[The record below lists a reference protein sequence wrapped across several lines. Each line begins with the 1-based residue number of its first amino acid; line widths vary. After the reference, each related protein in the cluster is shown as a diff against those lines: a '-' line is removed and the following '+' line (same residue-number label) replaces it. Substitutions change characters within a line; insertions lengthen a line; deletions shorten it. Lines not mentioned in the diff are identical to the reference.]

1 MKGTLWYTGFD
12 AAGLAEIKEKFEKQL
27 GVPVELEYIEDKS
40 LIGGF
45 IAHINGVS
53 YDMSF
58 KHRLDNVRSALHDKA
73 DDIPDRK
80 AADSGELE
88 ADSSILSGR
97 LSKMQ
102 FGGENPADAGGTGD
116 SLRSLVLLPKRLSKL
131 KFSGEVYVYGTVT
144 SAGDGIIQVDGLS
157 GRRYGELLHLSGGA
171 TAMALE
177 IDGDHV
183 GAAVLSGDPEV
194 DEQVTGSG
202 HVMEV
207 PVGDSLLGRVLTP
220 TGEPL
225 DGKDAPVCSAHRP
238 IESPAPKIMQRK
250 AVSRPIQTGLISI
263 DSMIPIG
270 RGQRELI
277 IGDRQTGKTTIA
289 IDTILNQKGQDV
301 LCVYCA
307 IGQKA
312 STVAEVV
319 ETLKKSG
326 AMDYTVVVSSP
337 ASDLPAMQY
346 IAPYAACAIAEG
358 FMYSGKDVLVVY
370 DDLSKHAVAYRAI
383 SLLLHRP
390 PGREAYP
397 GDVFYL
403 HSRLLERSAQLSD
416 EEGGGSL
423 TALPI
428 IETMAGDIS
437 AYIPTNVISI
447 TDGQIFLES
456 ELFHSGM
463 RPAVNVG
470 LSVSRVG
477 RSAQRAA
484 MRKVTGTLRLD
495 LAQYREMSVFM
506 QFGADV
512 DSATKNMLENGMRK
526 NELLKQP
533 KHAPYSL
540 AQEVCLLL
548 AADNGIYGKVPAD
561 KVGELSACLLSE
573 IQNTAPDQLAN
584 IERRYDFDDDSKN
597 YLLRIMNRAA
607 DKFAAGL

>member
-1 MKGTLWYTGFD
+1 MKGTLWYAGLD
-12 AAGLAEIKEKFEKQL
+12 AAALAALQARFEAQL
-27 GVPVELEYIEDKS
+27 HTPLDLTVVEDKS

-45 IAHINGVS
+45 VAHIGGIS

-58 KHRLDNVRSALHDKA
+58 RRRLDDIRTALVEKS
-73 DDIPDRK
+73 PDNM
-80 AADSGELE
+80 AAGLTG
-88 ADSSILSGR
+88 LPNR
-97 LSKMQ
+97 LK
-102 FGGENPADAGGTGD
+102 D
-116 SLRSLVLLPKRLSKL
+116 
-131 KFSGEVYVYGTVT
+131 FSFTGEVYAYGTVV
-144 SAGDGIIQVDGLS
+144 SAGDGIIQVQGLS
-157 GRRYGELLHLSGGA
+157 GRRYGELLRLSGGA

-177 IDGDHV
+177 IEEELV
-183 GAAVLSGDPEV
+183 GAAVLSGEAEIG
-194 DEQVTGSG
+194 EQVTGSG
-202 HVMEV
+202 HVLDV
-207 PVGDSLLGRVLTP
+207 PVGDAVLGRVLSP
-220 TGEPL
+220 TGEAL
-225 DGKDAPVCSAHRP
+225 DGKEAPRCSSRRP

-250 AVSRPIQTGLISI
+250 AVSRPIQTGLLSI

-289 IDTILNQKGQDV
+289 IDTILNQKGQNV
-301 LCVYCA
+301 LCIYCA

-319 ETLKKSG
+319 DTLHAAG
-326 AMDYTVVVSSP
+326 AMDYTVVVSAP
-337 ASDLPAMQY
+337 ASALPAMQY
-346 IAPYAACAIAEG
+346 IAPYAACAIGEG
-358 FMYSGKDVLVVY
+358 FMHKGEDVLVVY
-370 DDLSKHAVAYRAI
+370 DDLSKHAVAYRTI

-416 EEGGGSL
+416 AEGGGSL
-423 TALPI
+423 TALPV

-456 ELFHSGM
+456 ELFHAGM
-463 RPAVNVG
+463 RPAINVG

-495 LAQYREMSVFM
+495 LAQYREMSVFL
-506 QFGADV
+506 QFGAEV
-512 DSATKNMLENGMRK
+512 DAATRAMLENGVRK

-548 AADNGIYGKVPAD
+548 AADNGLFSQVPPEQ
-561 KVGELSACLLSE
+561 VGALSQHLLATLASRA
-573 IQNTAPDQLAN
+573 QDQLAQ
-584 IERRYDFDDDSKN
+584 IEKKFDFDEDMKQD
-597 YLLRIMNRAA
+597 LLRIMTRAA
-607 DKFAAGL
+607 KRFAAKS